1 MITFYRLWDKLN
13 RSGLKQKDLKEI
25 LSPAT
30 INKLRKNEIV
40 TTDTLN
46 KLCIFLNKI
55 AVLNYLTPIV
65 TMTDIE
71 GVILDQSDNKF
82 A

>member
-40 TTDTLN
+40 PTDTLN
-46 KLCIFLNKI
+46 KLCIFLNCS
-55 AVLNYLTPIV
+55 PE
-65 TMTDIE
+65 DILE
-71 GVILDQSDNKF
+71 FEPDPAENQ
-82 A
+82 

>member
-30 INKLRKNEIV
+30 INKLRKNETV
-40 TTDTLN
+40 TTDTVS
-46 KLCIFLNKI
+46 KI
-55 AVLNYLTPIV
+55 CNYLDCQPQ
-65 TMTDIE
+65 DILE
-71 GVILDQSDNKF
+71 FEPEPEKES
-82 A
+82 

>member
-1 MITFYRLWDKLN
+1 MITFYRLWDRLN
-13 RSGLKQKDLKEI
+13 RSGKKQKDLKEI

-46 KLCIFLNKI
+46 KLCLFLECQ
-55 AVLNYLTPIV
+55 PE
-65 TMTDIE
+65 DILEFEPDQE
-71 GVILDQSDNKF
+71 GNS
-82 A
+82 

>member
-1 MITFYRLWDKLN
+1 MITFYRLWDRLN
-13 RSGLKQKDLKEI
+13 RSGKKQKDLKEI

-46 KLCIFLNKI
+46 KLCVFLECQ
-55 AVLNYLTPIV
+55 PE
-65 TMTDIE
+65 DILEFEPDQE
-71 GVILDQSDNKF
+71 GNS
-82 A
+82 

>member
-1 MITFYRLWDKLN
+1 MITFYRLWDRLN
-13 RSGLKQKDLKEI
+13 RSGKKQKDLKEI

-46 KLCIFLNKI
+46 KLCVFLECQ
-55 AVLNYLTPIV
+55 PE
-65 TMTDIE
+65 DILEFEPDTE
-71 GVILDQSDNKF
+71 GNS
-82 A
+82 

>member
-13 RSGLKQKDLKEI
+13 RSGMKQKDLKEI

-40 TTDTLN
+40 TTDTIN
-46 KLCIFLNKI
+46 KICIFLGCQPEDI
-55 AVLNYLTPIV
+55 LEFQPE
-65 TMTDIE
+65 TDE
-71 GVILDQSDNKF
+71 ES
-82 A
+82 

>member
-46 KLCIFLNKI
+46 KLCIFLNCS
-55 AVLNYLTPIV
+55 PE
-65 TMTDIE
+65 DILE
-71 GVILDQSDNKF
+71 FEPDPDPEEN
-82 A
+82 